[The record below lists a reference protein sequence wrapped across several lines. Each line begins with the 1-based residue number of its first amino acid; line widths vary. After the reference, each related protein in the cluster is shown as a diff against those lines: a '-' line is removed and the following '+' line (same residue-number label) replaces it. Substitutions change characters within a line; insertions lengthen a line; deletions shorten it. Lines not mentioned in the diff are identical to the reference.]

1 MLKIILDKQVIYAA
15 IGIVAALGGASKCIV
30 NLTLKRLV
38 HAAGNMSKS
47 THPFMRLVRA
57 KFEHACMVS
66 EKVENVD
73 VFVDKYLYDYKVGG
87 IKLHSIRRMEKA
99 AAFTDI
105 LLGIG
110 GAFLEY
116 QVNGMRDE
124 VLKTGAVGI
133 AAGIFVYLFHL
144 TTDENYRLAVVKN
157 YMVDYLQNV
166 CLHRYEKT
174 YQKELQVM
182 ATEKMATH
190 SETEAE
196 TEMKIEPQTETHT
209 ELQKELN
216 LPREAELQEESNAQR
231 EPEVCEMPEA
241 KVMVRETVS
250 RLREKGAFHEPVR
263 TTVNMDKPERKV
275 REEISEELPVEKER
289 ASLPKDVLIRQI
301 LEEFMA

>member
-1 MLKIILDKQVIYAA
+1 MSKIILDKHFIYVT
-15 IGIVAALGGASKCIV
+15 IGIVAVLGGFSKCVV

-73 VFVDKYLYDYKVGG
+73 VFVDKYLYDYKVMG

-99 AAFTDI
+99 AAFVSI
-105 LLGIG
+105 LLGAG
-110 GAFLEY
+110 GALMEY
-116 QVNGMRDE
+116 QTYGMRDE
-124 VLKTGAVGI
+124 VLKVGAVGI
-133 AAGIFVYLFHL
+133 AVGIFVYLFHL

-166 CLHRYEKT
+166 CLHRYEKNC
-174 YQKELQVM
+174 QKELKVM
-182 ATEKMATH
+182 TPEVTTAAPLEK
-190 SETEAE
+190 EPEP
-196 TEMKIEPQTETHT
+196 EPQM
-209 ELQKELN
+209 K
-216 LPREAELQEESNAQR
+216 P
-231 EPEVCEMPEA
+231 EPESISESCEMPEA

-250 RLREKGAFHEPVR
+250 RIREKAAFHEPLQ
-263 TTVNMDKPERKV
+263 TTVNIEKPEQKL
-275 REEISEELPVEKER
+275 REEMIEEVPEEKKTLP
-289 ASLPKDVLIRQI
+289 PKDVLIRQI